1 MTLRDF
7 QALKVWHAYHGG
19 RPLEKSIWDMVLT
32 LWLMGWVGGPASLLL
47 HIGWAQAGCLAALF
61 LPGMRDIER
70 RGWLRRSRKETVPPP
85 ASVSAAAPV

>member
-7 QALKVWHAYHGG
+7 QALKVWHAYHSG
-19 RPLEKSIWDMVLT
+19 RPLEKSMWDMVLT

-61 LPGMRDIER
+61 LPSAYVT
-70 RGWLRRSRKETVPPP
+70 LRAYLHRHGRLRCDWIV
-85 ASVSAAAPV
+85 AIR